1 MIARRA
7 VLLMGS
13 ALALTAARGVSA
25 AEAEAE
31 DAVLRTVLAGPQRAA
46 SHAARDDQRHPYE
59 SLVFWGLRPGLSVI
73 ELSPGSGYWTEILAP
88 YARMTGG
95 AFGVGVADLTDP
107 AVSDRARK
115 GRAAFEAKYA
125 DKAFFGDIRYLDFGV
140 RSGPLGPPGSV
151 DLVLTAR
158 NIHNWLRPEGLL
170 DKVMADV
177 FAVLKPG
184 GVLAVEEHRSDP
196 LPQEPGAAS
205 GYMSTDFVIAA
216 AARAGFRL
224 DARSEI
230 NANPR
235 DNKTHPYGVWTLRPV
250 RQGPAPGETPPK
262 GYDRAAYDAIGESDR
277 MTLRFVKP

>member
-1 MIARRA
+1 MISRRA

-13 ALALTAARGVSA
+13 ALALSAGASA
-25 AEAEAE
+25 ADAG
-31 DAVLRTVLAGPQRAA
+31 DAVLRDVLAGSQRAA
-46 SHAARDDQRHPYE
+46 SHQARDDQRHPYE
-59 SLVFWGLRPGLSVI
+59 SLLFWGLKPGLSMI
-73 ELSPGSGYWTEILAP
+73 ELSPGTGYWTEILAP

-95 AFGVGVADLTDP
+95 VFGVGVTDLAD
-107 AVSDRARK
+107 ASVSDRGRK
-115 GRAAFEAKYA
+115 ARAAFEARYA
-125 DKAFFGDIRYLDFGV
+125 DRTVFGDIRYLDFGP
-140 RSGPLGPPGSV
+140 RSAPLGPPGSV

-158 NIHNWLRPEGLL
+158 NIHNWLEPKGHL

-184 GVLAVEEHRSDP
+184 GLLAVEEHRSDP
-196 LPQEPGAAS
+196 LPQAPGAPT

-224 DARSEI
+224 DGRSEI

-235 DNKTHPYGVWTLRPV
+235 DNKTHPYGVWTLPPV
-250 RQGPAPGETPPK
+250 RRAPAAGETPPK

-277 MTLRFVKP
+277 MTLRFVKPS